1 MKKDYQNTKNEVTK
15 MKRNRQMKTNLEL
28 HMNVLCSWHN
38 DLDSKTKETYMY
50 IKRKKNIWLENL
62 KYVFL
67 EI

>member
-1 MKKDYQNTKNEVTK
+1 

-50 IKRKKNIWLENL
+50 IRVSQKFGIKV
-62 KYVFL
+62 Y
-67 EI
+67 